1 MNPNIATNLEQAGL
15 AHHHAG
21 WVCLKRILLLAAIIV
36 AFVEF
41 LGLPHLRVSYD
52 YRGPADNPS
61 IIAARY
67 WSVTGT
73 REVHYLE
80 MGDRMPLVAL
90 FHLDRSVFSYGLDA
104 VSWSWS
110 YVTEG

>member
-1 MNPNIATNLEQAGL
+1 MTPDTATNMEQAGL
-15 AHHHAG
+15 MHRRTG
-21 WVCLKRILLLAAIIV
+21 WMRLKRFLLLVAIIAV
-36 AFVEF
+36 FIEF
-41 LGLPHLRVSYD
+41 MGLPHLRVSYD
-52 YRGPADNPS
+52 YRGPADDPT

-80 MGDRMPLVAL
+80 IGDRMPLVAL
-90 FHLDRSVFSYGLDA
+90 FHLDRSVLAYGRDA

-110 YVTEG
+110 FVTKD